1 MAPAGD
7 VMSLVV
13 QKLYVDLFAALDECH
28 AARQTVRAGVWQ
40 EAARAIRFMLRC
52 IGADYTEKGVPSRF
66 VRDYTFTIEWP
77 SERVDAFVTGA
88 FGGNVARMTDAYW
101 EPARHAPV
109 DVMSRPRARLRL
121 RHLAIELLCS
131 NAESGRVGN
140 ARERRYTV

>member
-1 MAPAGD
+1 MKPAGD
-7 VMSLVV
+7 VLPLVV
-13 QKLYVDLFAALDECH
+13 QTLYVDLFAALDECH
-28 AARQTVRAGVWQ
+28 AARRTNRAGVWQ
-40 EAARAIRFMLRC
+40 EAARAIRVMLRF

-77 SERVDAFVTGA
+77 SERVDAFVTGT

-109 DVMSRPRARLRL
+109 DVMSRTRAWLRL
-121 RHLAIELLCS
+121 RHLAIELLCG
-131 NAESGRVGN
+131 NAGHGRAGN